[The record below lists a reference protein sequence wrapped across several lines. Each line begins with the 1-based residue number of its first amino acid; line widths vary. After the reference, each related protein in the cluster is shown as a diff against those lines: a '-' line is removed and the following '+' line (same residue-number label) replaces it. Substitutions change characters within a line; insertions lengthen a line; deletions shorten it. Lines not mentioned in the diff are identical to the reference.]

1 LRRVATF
8 DLSTTRGR
16 LATYLHYLWNDHAYL
31 RLPWSNAHWISDEL
45 VRANQPWP
53 FQVRQWRDRGIR
65 TIVNLRGMDSHAVL
79 EADACARAGVKMVNY
94 SVSSRGI
101 PTRAQVLGAKALF
114 EEIEYPAMM
123 HCKSGMDR
131 AGLMSALYLHFR
143 KGRPIAEAV
152 DQLHF
157 RFGHIRAGMTG
168 VLDYFF
174 ERYLA
179 EFKATGISLEDWVNR
194 DDYDPEVLIQAFK
207 AKLWGNILTEK
218 LLRRE

>member
-1 LRRVATF
+1 MANEFNLT
-8 DLSTTRGR
+8 TTRGR
-16 LATYLHYLWNDHAYL
+16 LATYMHYFFHDHAYV
-31 RLPWSNAHWISDEL
+31 RLGFSNAHWISDEM

-65 TIVNLRGMDSHAVL
+65 TIINLRGMDSHTVL
-79 EADACARAGVKMVNY
+79 EADACKRAGVKMVRFAI
-94 SVSSRGI
+94 SSRGI
-101 PTRAQVLGAKALF
+101 PNRSHVLGAKAMF
-114 EEIEYPAMM
+114 DEIEYPAMM

-131 AGLMSALYLHFR
+131 VGLMSALYLHFR
-143 KGRPIAEAV
+143 KGQTIAEAV

-179 EFKATGISLEDWVNR
+179 DEAATGIGFEDWINR
-194 DDYDPEVLIQAFK
+194 DDYDPEVMIQAFK
-207 AKLWGNILTEK
+207 STLWGNLLTEK